1 MTKTNKTPEFGGH
14 YSLSQACCERTLLPY
29 HINIHC
35 LTRWFSATLG
45 TYDAVTSF
53 QGYAYDPTYHMQDVI
68 SPRLLASTLASC
80 FCAIG
85 ARKRSFLPALHC
97 KQEHTS
103 LKDIQ
108 IVKRP
113 KKFMMFS

>member
-1 MTKTNKTPEFGGH
+1 NTPKFWW
-14 YSLSQACCERTLLPY
+14 SLVVYRKHVAKGLLLPY

-53 QGYAYDPTYHMQDVI
+53 QGYACDPTYHMQDVI

-85 ARKRSFLPALHC
+85 GS
-97 KQEHTS
+97 
-103 LKDIQ
+103 
-108 IVKRP
+108 
-113 KKFMMFS
+113 